1 MSALQQAALPPRMA
15 SNADIPA
22 GLTAPEAAERLKSE
36 GGNVVP
42 DTGGRS
48 WWDIVRRNLFTF
60 INITL
65 ILIGV
70 VLILMGK
77 PRDALLA
84 SGLAVVNGLVG
95 VFQEGR
101 AKRRLEQ
108 IALLNRTQASVVRD
122 GANPDRSIT
131 YRARRRATH
140 SAG

>member
-1 MSALQQAALPPRMA
+1 MSALPQATLPPRMA
-15 SNADIPA
+15 NSAEIPT
-22 GLTAPEAAERLKSE
+22 GLTATEAATRLKTE

-48 WWDIVRRNLFTF
+48 WWDIVHRNLFTF

-95 VFQEGR
+95 VFQEAR
-101 AKRRLEQ
+101 AKRRL
-108 IALLNRTQASVVRD
+108 
-122 GANPDRSIT
+122 
-131 YRARRRATH
+131 
-140 SAG
+140 